1 MCSFCGRAAK
11 ALSQMYFCVTD
22 SDCTELKDEF
32 SFIPLLCLLRQR
44 MKSFAVL
51 GRILSLDIHRQV
63 LFSA

>member
-1 MCSFCGRAAK
+1 
-11 ALSQMYFCVTD
+11 MYFCVTD